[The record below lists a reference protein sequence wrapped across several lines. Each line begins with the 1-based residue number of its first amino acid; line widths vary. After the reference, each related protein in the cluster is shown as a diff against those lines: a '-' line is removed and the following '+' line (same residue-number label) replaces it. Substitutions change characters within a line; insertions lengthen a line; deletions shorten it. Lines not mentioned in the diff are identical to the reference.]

1 MKKLLVVALL
11 FMEFGFAQKQNN
23 IYGSTSLELG
33 NYFGMDVN
41 MCLVKNSKFS
51 FVVGYLTHLHNPE
64 DYPDD
69 IDDSDDLPL
78 AGFDDARHFYLSAG
92 KVVML
97 GKSNVNRLNM
107 LIGIA
112 RTKGSRKYDYIKLEE
127 SERGGY
133 FYDHEYE
140 EYTNFS
146 LIINPKIEFAFTE
159 FLGLFITSKLILNN
173 KRNYYGMGLGMMLG
187 KLR

>member
-11 FMEFGFAQKQNN
+11 FIEFGFAQKQNR
-23 IYGSTSLELG
+23 IYGNASLELG
-33 NYFGMDVN
+33 NYFGADVN
-41 MCLVKNSKFS
+41 ICLVKNNKFS
-51 FVVGYLTHLHNPE
+51 FTAGYLVHLHEPE

-78 AGFDDARHFYLSAG
+78 AGLDDARHLYLSAG
-92 KVVML
+92 RVVML

-112 RTKGSRKYDYIKLEE
+112 RTKGSRKYDYVKLEE
-127 SERGGY
+127 SERGEY
-133 FYDHEYE
+133 LYDYEYE

-146 LIINPKIEFAFTE
+146 LVINPKIEFAFTKV
-159 FLGLFITSKLILNN
+159 FGLYITPKVILNN
-173 KRNYYGMGLGMMLG
+173 KRNYYGIGLGMMLG